1 MSVGDLVMYATEKPE
16 LHVPGLVVGI
26 ELVDTPCR
34 AISYLLVQW
43 LNWEPGELAIESER
57 SLMILSSV

>member
-1 MSVGDLVMYATEKPE
+1 MTVGDLVMYATEKPE

-26 ELVDTPCR
+26 ELVDQSR

>member
-26 ELVDTPCR
+26 ELVDQSR
-34 AISYLLVQW
+34 AISYLVVQW

>member
-26 ELVDTPCR
+26 ELVDQSR

>member
-1 MSVGDLVMYATEKPE
+1 MSVGDLVMYATENPE

-26 ELVDTPCR
+26 ELVDQSR

-43 LNWEPGELAIESER
+43 LNWEPGELAVESER
-57 SLMILSSV
+57 SLMILSRV

>member
-26 ELVDTPCR
+26 EYARRNPE
-34 AISYLLVQW
+34 ISYLLVQW
-43 LNWEPGELAIESER
+43 LNWEPGELAVESER

>member
-1 MSVGDLVMYATEKPE
+1 MSVGDLVMYATEIPE

-26 ELVDTPCR
+26 EHVEDPE
-34 AISYLLVQW
+34 ISYLLVQW
-43 LNWEPGELAIESER
+43 LNWEPGELAVESER

>member
-1 MSVGDLVMYATEKPE
+1 MTIGDLVKYATEKPE

-26 ELVDTPCR
+26 ELVDQSR

>member
-26 ELVDTPCR
+26 EHVEDPE
-34 AISYLLVQW
+34 ISYLLDQW
-43 LNWEPGELAIESER
+43 LNWEPGELAVESER

>member
-1 MSVGDLVMYATEKPE
+1 MSVGDLVMYATENPE

-26 ELVDTPCR
+26 ELVDQSR

-43 LNWEPGELAIESER
+43 LNWEPGELAVESER

>member
-1 MSVGDLVMYATEKPE
+1 MTVGDLVMYSTEKPE

-26 ELVDTPCR
+26 ELVDQSR

-43 LNWEPGELAIESER
+43 FNWEPGELAIESER

>member
-1 MSVGDLVMYATEKPE
+1 MSIGDLVMYATEKPE

-26 ELVDTPCR
+26 ELVDQSR
-34 AISYLLVQW
+34 AISYLVVQW

>member
-1 MSVGDLVMYATEKPE
+1 MSIGDLVMYATEKPE

-26 ELVDTPCR
+26 ELVDQSR

>member
-16 LHVPGLVVGI
+16 LVVGI
-26 ELVDTPCR
+26 EHVEDPE
-34 AISYLLVQW
+34 ISYLLVQW
-43 LNWEPGELAIESER
+43 LNWEPGELAVESER

>member
-1 MSVGDLVMYATEKPE
+1 MTVGDLVMYATENPE
-16 LHVPGLVVGI
+16 LHVPGLVVGV
-26 ELVDTPCR
+26 ELVDQSR

-57 SLMILSSV
+57 SLMILSRV

>member
-26 ELVDTPCR
+26 ELVDQSR

-43 LNWEPGELAIESER
+43 LNWEPGELAVESER

>member
-26 ELVDTPCR
+26 EHAENPE
-34 AISYLLVQW
+34 ISYLLVQW
-43 LNWEPGELAIESER
+43 LNWEPGELAVESER

>member
-26 ELVDTPCR
+26 ELVDQRR

>member
-1 MSVGDLVMYATEKPE
+1 MSVGDLVMYATENPE

-26 ELVDTPCR
+26 ELVDQSR

-57 SLMILSSV
+57 SLMILSRG

>member
-1 MSVGDLVMYATEKPE
+1 MSVGDLVMYATENPE

-26 ELVDTPCR
+26 ELVDQSR

>member
-26 ELVDTPCR
+26 ELVDQSR

-57 SLMILSSV
+57 SLMILSRV

>member
-1 MSVGDLVMYATEKPE
+1 MTVGDLVMYATEKPE

-26 ELVDTPCR
+26 ELVDQSR

-43 LNWEPGELAIESER
+43 LNWEPGELAVESER

>member
-1 MSVGDLVMYATEKPE
+1 MSVGDLVMYATENPE

-26 ELVDTPCR
+26 ELVDQSR
-34 AISYLLVQW
+34 AISYLVVQW

>member
-26 ELVDTPCR
+26 ELVDQSR

-43 LNWEPGELAIESER
+43 LNWEPGELAVESER
-57 SLMILSSV
+57 SLMILSRV